1 MRKSAFLF
9 ALFAALSLN
18 AAGPANYAG
27 NWTLDK
33 AQSKDLPPWYENVK
47 AHELTI
53 TQTDKELVVG
63 ADITADTKD
72 RFDFT
77 YKLDGTPVQ
86 SQTKVKT
93 PNGPMDVPST
103 LKATPRENGELT
115 IVIERELPSRDGTPF
130 KGTTT
135 ETWRLG
141 ADGKTLTI
149 ERADQM
155 RNRSFNSTLV
165 FTRQ

>member
-9 ALFAALSLN
+9 ALFAALSIH

-33 AQSKDLPPWYENVK
+33 AQSKDLPPYYENITTHALK
-47 AHELTI
+47 I
-53 TQTDKELVVG
+53 TQTDQELVVG
-63 ADITADTKD
+63 VDIASDTND
-72 RFDFT
+72 HFDYT
-77 YKLDGTPVQ
+77 YKLDGSTVQ
-86 SQTKVKT
+86 SQTKVRT
-93 PNGPMDVPST
+93 PGGPMEVPTT
-103 LKATPRENGELT
+103 LKATPAENGDLV

-155 RNRSFNSTLV
+155 RSRSSNSTLV
-165 FTRQ
+165 FTRS

>member
-9 ALFAALSLN
+9 ALFAALSIH

-33 AQSKDLPPWYENVK
+33 AQSKDLPPYYENIK
-47 AHELTI
+47 THALKI
-53 TQTDKELVVG
+53 TQTDKELVLSV
-63 ADITADTKD
+63 DIVSDSSD
-72 RFDFT
+72 HFDFT

-86 SQTKVKT
+86 APTKVRT
-93 PNGPMDVPST
+93 PNGPLEVPT
-103 LKATPRENGELT
+103 TMKAVAAENGELT
-115 IVIERELPSRDGTPF
+115 ITIERELPSRDGTSF
-130 KGTTT
+130 KGTTV

-155 RNRSFNSTLV
+155 RSRSFNSTMV
-165 FTRQ
+165 FTRS